1 MGARSNSND
10 ESSRESSCPV
20 TLEGVARIKD
30 LAEIDFEAPLASNWA
45 LNEPSFCAEIPV
57 KLAPRCSEGPSPFER
72 ARTRVS
78 LPSRNVVSV
87 GRSRGALF
95 DFAARNMP
103 RMMLPVDLS
112 AS

>member
-45 LNEPSFCAEIPV
+45 LNEPSFCAEI
-57 KLAPRCSEGPSPFER
+57 R
-72 ARTRVS
+72 
-78 LPSRNVVSV
+78 
-87 GRSRGALF
+87 
-95 DFAARNMP
+95 
-103 RMMLPVDLS
+103 
-112 AS
+112 